1 MSKKLWV
8 VPHNVL
14 TNCAALRARGVAV
27 VLSNFIHQH
36 SDHLAAPLGR
46 GSTTICGAKTISW
59 GILACGISNTWYLL
73 RRQTTGTTGCC
84 DGLEQVGELV
94 SKDEEDEKP
103 ELGCIFEVI
112 NRLNTTCLK
121 RGNKVL
127 RIILMIF
134 SSSED
139 ILLKGWDRMMKNLDR
154 HSSSSVFSQW
164 MMSNTAVVA
173 LHCCDVKHTIFWQT
187 DSLMLLSNETNP
199 DELL

>member
-1 MSKKLWV
+1 MFSIWCRFSSNVFIGLLWRVLVEVVCSHRHQLVHAEVQLLHGIQSSTAVKAPPRLRISTQSFTCWSELKPPAIRITYLVMSKKLWV

-103 ELGCIFEVI
+103 ELGCIF
-112 NRLNTTCLK
+112 
-121 RGNKVL
+121 
-127 RIILMIF
+127 
-134 SSSED
+134 
-139 ILLKGWDRMMKNLDR
+139 
-154 HSSSSVFSQW
+154 
-164 MMSNTAVVA
+164 
-173 LHCCDVKHTIFWQT
+173 
-187 DSLMLLSNETNP
+187 
-199 DELL
+199 